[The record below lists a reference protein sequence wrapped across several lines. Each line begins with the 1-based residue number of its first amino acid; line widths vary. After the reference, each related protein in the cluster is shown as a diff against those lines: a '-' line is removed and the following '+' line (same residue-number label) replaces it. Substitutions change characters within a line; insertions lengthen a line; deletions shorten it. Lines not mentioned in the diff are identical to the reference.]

1 MTFTTEMVLV
11 RPVEGAHVRCPETR
25 QPLPREGK
33 RVVLS
38 SYWQRRILA
47 GDVIVVEE
55 P

>member
-1 MTFTTEMVLV
+1 MAFTPEMALV
-11 RPVEGAHVRCPETR
+11 RPVEGAHVRCPETK
-25 QPLPREGK
+25 QPLPQTGK